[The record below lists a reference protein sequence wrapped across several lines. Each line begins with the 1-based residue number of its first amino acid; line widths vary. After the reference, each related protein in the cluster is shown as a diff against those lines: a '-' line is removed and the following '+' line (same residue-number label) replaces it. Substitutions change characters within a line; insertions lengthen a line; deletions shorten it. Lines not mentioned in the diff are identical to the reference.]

1 MLSPQL
7 SQIPEKMPEILIL
20 SKGKKHICL
29 FDKRDQ
35 AKVSSF
41 TWSLNGNGYAQAR
54 ISGKMILMHRLILGL
69 IDKPDIEVDH
79 RFHNRLDNRRS
90 KLRVCSHSENRR
102 NARKLK
108 PTAHSQFKGI
118 YNDLGRWHVQIMQN
132 AKVKNLG
139 RYSNEI
145 TAAKVYD
152 SRAIEIFKEYAF
164 VNFQSSR
171 EARQLTFPWT

>member
-1 MLSPQL
+1 
-7 SQIPEKMPEILIL
+7 MPKLTII
-20 SKGKKHICL
+20 SKGKEYACL
-29 FDKRDQ
+29 YDLQDHELISRFR
-35 AKVSSF
+35 
-41 TWSLNGNGYAQAR
+41 WSLHSKAYACTTINGKAV
-54 ISGKMILMHRLILGL
+54 LMHRLIMGVV
-69 IDKPDIEVDH
+69 DRPEVEVDH

-90 KLRVCSHSENRR
+90 ELRVCTHSENQR

-145 TAAKVYD
+145 LAAKVYD
-152 SRAIEIFKEYAF
+152 QKALEVFKDFAF

-171 EARQLTFPWT
+171 EARQLAFPWI

>member
-1 MLSPQL
+1 
-7 SQIPEKMPEILIL
+7 MPEIIII
-20 SKGKKHICL
+20 SKGKEYPCL
-29 FDKRDQ
+29 FDQEDQ
-35 AKVSSF
+35 ELISLYS
-41 TWSLNGNGYAQAR
+41 WSLHSQGYAQTT
-54 ISGKMILMHRLILGL
+54 INGKTVLMHRLVLG
-69 IDKPDIEVDH
+69 IVDNPEIEVDH
-79 RFHNRLDNRRS
+79 RFHNRLDNRKG
-90 KLRVCSHSENRR
+90 KLRACSHSENRR

-139 RYSNEI
+139 RYNNEI

-152 SRAIEIFKEYAF
+152 SRALEVFKDYAF

-171 EARQLTFPWT
+171 EARQLAFPWL